1 MGGRS
6 RCCTLQFGILL
17 EAADFFQTQKVQ
29 VELIVEVRGGVQ
41 IILLALLDQELLI
54 YALHLSPF
62 KLSANAASVPSILGG
77 GQHGYLTLT
86 VNPEVYSN
94 LTGNLFTPP
103 TYPRPMP
110 NFVLGMDAAQTSL
123 LEKQHKEQKRMFNEF
138 TSMQNTV
145 KQLLVG
151 AIENTYIISLQH
163 SIVFF

>member
-62 KLSANAASVPSILGG
+62 KLSANASCHTFSHHL
-77 GQHGYLTLT
+77 QSYFNMLLY
-86 VNPEVYSN
+86 E
-94 LTGNLFTPP
+94 LFS
-103 TYPRPMP
+103 
-110 NFVLGMDAAQTSL
+110 D
-123 LEKQHKEQKRMFNEF
+123 
-138 TSMQNTV
+138 
-145 KQLLVG
+145 
-151 AIENTYIISLQH
+151 
-163 SIVFF
+163 